1 MIDNIKEQNIKFYD
15 TEAKSYDQIRYGTQ
29 KGKRVDEFQKRILD
43 SYLERVNL
51 EDSSVLEVG
60 CGTGRFLPFMAE
72 KGCNITGIDIS
83 EEMLKVA
90 RRRVDQSEHKKIT
103 LLQNDA
109 DEIPFRDN
117 SFDIIYSI
125 LVINL
130 IPDFKTA
137 FREINRVIKPGGLF
151 IFSVPFLDSIYFP
164 AGIYVNSR
172 GKTVGANESGYRYS
186 HWFTSGEIEEAMET
200 TGFLI
205 EKIKGQPPY
214 VQMTDN
220 VEPLTTSLGMLF
232 AKSVYVL
239 ARAK

>member
-43 SYLERVNL
+43 SYLEEVNL
-51 EDSSVLEVG
+51 EGSSVLEVG

-109 DEIPFRDN
+109 DEIPFRDH

-164 AGIYVNSR
+164 AGLYVNSR

-186 HWFTSGEIEEAMET
+186 HWFGCKELHKSLGAA
-200 TGFLI
+200 GFSI
-205 EKIKGQPPY
+205 DRIKGQPPY
-214 VQMTDN
+214 VQMIDN
-220 VEPLTTSLGMLF
+220 VKSLDSGLGMMLSKSIYIK
-232 AKSVYVL
+232 AK
-239 ARAK
+239 AK